1 MEEVVMSA
9 ENPAA
14 LFTDLLMQTAE
25 STIPPKTPFFF
36 PPKVPKFHGLM
47 IIARKQLKKGRKH
60 KERCVFQ
67 TQH

>member
-1 MEEVVMSA
+1 MSA
-9 ENPAA
+9 ENPAG
-14 LFTDLLMQTAE
+14 LFTDLFMQTAE
-25 STIPPKTPFFF
+25 STVPPKTPFFS
-36 PPKVPKFHGLM
+36 PLKKLPKFHGLM